1 MYAKTVAIT
10 NPAGLH
16 ARAASDF
23 VRRANRFSSKITVGK
38 TSDEKRVNAKS
49 IVMVMSLGA
58 GNGAEIELSAE
69 GPDEREA
76 VDSLAQLLEATGAPP
91 QTPAGGEPPAPL

>member
-1 MYAKTVAIT
+1 MYVRTVTIT
-10 NPAGLH
+10 SPAGLH
-16 ARAASDF
+16 ARPASEF
-23 VRRANRFSSKITVGK
+23 VRCANRFSSRITVGK

-58 GNGAEIELSAE
+58 GKDSEIELSAE

-76 VDSLAQLLEATGAPP
+76 VDSLARLLE
-91 QTPAGGEPPAPL
+91 Q